1 MATFIAAAA
10 PRGREEEEKHDDTSR
25 DGPRNK
31 SSGCK
36 QMCSQNPHTFINQR
50 FSQSH
55 VETAP
60 PPALDNVSVNV
71 RADQQQT
78 PEITG
83 TNLPEK
89 QELSIPT
96 QTFSPMRK
104 IKRKVRVYK
113 RKRQRVELP
122 FGCVKQGIDLEDSK
136 LKLLEVFQS
145 SDGMD
150 VEFLGFKD

>member
-1 MATFIAAAA
+1 MATFTAAAA
-10 PRGREEEEKHDDTSR
+10 PSSREEKHDDTST
-25 DGPRNK
+25 DGPRSK
-31 SSGCK
+31 SSGS
-36 QMCSQNPHTFINQR
+36 SQDSRTSHNRR

-60 PPALDNVSVNV
+60 PPAPDDVSVHV
-71 RADQQQT
+71 RTDQQQT

-113 RKRQRVELP
+113 RKRQKVELP
-122 FGCVKQGIDLEDSK
+122 FGCVKQGFALEDSK